1 MFTGV
6 MSSLCVA
13 NQFGAK
19 QNEALSWYC
28 SSDAARFLRILVQ
41 GILPPI
47 LLTLWETFVVSFG
60 MMPHLFK
67 RRVSI
72 RV

>member
-1 MFTGV
+1 MILIPTGMFTGV

-47 LLTLWETFVVSFG
+47 LLTLWETSSY
-60 MMPHLFK
+60 P
-67 RRVSI
+67 SA
-72 RV
+72 